1 MDKPWKKFILQL
13 WFKQLI
19 WRSLWPLNWH
29 RRQKRKICLYIYCP
43 LSPNDPHWAPPIP
56 PWAPLSPSDSPL
68 SPNDPSRG
76 HAEPHW
82 ASLSHNESHW
92 PPLSSGDS
100 PLSPTDPSVNPT
112 DPQWIIMTPCLTTKM
127 PIGSQITL
135 R

>member
-29 RRQKRKICLYIYCP
+29 RRQKRKICMYIYCP

-68 SPNDPSRG
+68 SPNDPSRD
-76 HAEPHW
+76 HAELHWATMSCTGLHWALVIPHW
-82 ASLSHNESHW
+82 APLIPQW
-92 PPLSSGDS
+92 IPLS
-100 PLSPTDPSVNPT
+100 
-112 DPQWIIMTPCLTTKM
+112 PQWIIMTPCLTTKM